1 MKKMAKR
8 LKFVA
13 ILLLAVVTMVGT
25 IFASSAEKAGAM
37 DSASAID
44 NDFIVVCADSES
56 DSHDAVVA
64 ASKSRSSS
72 EEGLAPWKIV
82 LLAFAILLLVVSLCL
97 KPVDSYANA
106 EDEATNKSAK
116 KNLRKNGKKFPNRF
130 IARGSLGEA
139 DKKPATE
146 EVVEEAPAEEPATEE
161 IVEEAPAEE
170 PVIEEVV
177 EEASAE
183 EPATEEVVEEAPAEE
198 PVIEEVVEEAPTEE
212 PVIEEVVEE
221 APAEEPATEE
231 VVEEALAEEPA
242 TEEVVEEAPAE
253 EPATEEVVEEAPAE
267 EPATE
272 EVVEEAP
279 AEEPVIEE
287 VVEEAPVEEP
297 ATEEVVEEASV
308 EEIPVV
314 ATSEAEGETVENP
327 AANGQVVMVSYRSS
341 FMSRLIQAETDIQD
355 YYTVIKNTLLSYKGV
370 KARTSWNYE
379 SFNVARLQCAKLNI
393 KGRTLSLYLALNPA
407 DYNASKYHFVDVSG
421 KGKFDMVPMM
431 LKVRS
436 DRALKYAVELIEELM
451 RVHGIE
457 AGPAQNVDYHM
468 PYETNEALAERDLV
482 KVILPDGVTVGE
494 NDSLVSFD
502 VSDIISASVTE
513 GQPTEEVV
521 VEEQP
526 TEEVVVEEQ
535 PTEEV
540 VVEEQPVEEVV
551 VEEQPVEEVVTKI
564 DAEIEDNLAHLREAM
579 PDEAVV
585 HVDAQ
590 HADELISDAD
600 AKSQIEMIEA
610 PEAEQNLTGTKVCE
624 INIDTICENFQ
635 EGETVELAKLIERG
649 LVSKNAGKVKVLAR
663 GVMTKRLVVIADKY
677 SIQAVKMITLAGGR
691 AEQIGR

>member
-1 MKKMAKR
+1 MEIVMKKMAKR

-106 EDEATNKSAK
+106 EDEATNKNAK
-116 KNLRKNGKKFPNRF
+116 KNLRKNGKKLPNRF
-130 IARGSLGEA
+130 VAREALGEA
-139 DKKPATE
+139 DKKLVEETAEEEPTTEEVVEEAPVEEPATEEIVEEAPAEGPATE
-146 EVVEEAPAEEPATEE
+146 EVVEEAPAEEPA
-161 IVEEAPAEE
+161 
-170 PVIEEVV
+170 
-177 EEASAE
+177 
-183 EPATEEVVEEAPAEE
+183 
-198 PVIEEVVEEAPTEE
+198 
-212 PVIEEVVEE
+212 IEEVVEE
-221 APAEEPATEE
+221 APAEG
-231 VVEEALAEEPA
+231 PA

-253 EPATEEVVEEAPAE
+253 EPAIEEAVEEAPAE
-267 EPATE
+267 EPAI
-272 EVVEEAP
+272 EEAAEEDPAEDP
-279 AEEPVIEE
+279 AEEPAIEEAAEEDPAEEPAIEAVVEETPAEEPIIEE
-287 VVEEAPVEEP
+287 V
-297 ATEEVVEEASV
+297 TEEVPADETS
-308 EEIPVV
+308 VV
-314 ATSEAEGETVENP
+314 AASETEEGTVENP

-341 FMSRLIQAETDIQD
+341 FMSRLIQADTDIQD

-379 SFNVARLQCAKLNI
+379 SFNVGRLQCAKLNI

-421 KGKFDMVPMM
+421 KGKFDLVPMM

-482 KVILPDGVTVGE
+482 KVILPEGVTVGE

-502 VSDIISASVTE
+502 VSDIISASATE
-513 GQPTEEVV
+513 GQPVEEVV

-526 TEEVVVEEQ
+526 AEAVI
-535 PTEEV
+535 
-540 VVEEQPVEEVV
+540 

-600 AKSQIEMIEA
+600 AKSQIEVIEA
-610 PEAEQNLTGTKVCE
+610 PEAERKLTGTKVCE
-624 INIDTICENFQ
+624 INIDTICESFQ